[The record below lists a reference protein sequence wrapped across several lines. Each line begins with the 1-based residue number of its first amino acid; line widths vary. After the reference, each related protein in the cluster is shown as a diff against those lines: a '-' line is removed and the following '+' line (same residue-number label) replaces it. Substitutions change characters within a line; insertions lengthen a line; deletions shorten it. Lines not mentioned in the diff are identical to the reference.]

1 MWKALTDILDDGLDG
16 QVWADEGAANK
27 SSQLKDYDR
36 NQADTPSKASGDGA
50 SPTRAVGPN
59 DTADTFRIQKKLAD
73 VDQDWEKIWE
83 EVKSPSGKAAP
94 PKEHPPKEAAAPD
107 SQSPWGSFFSA
118 AGLSS
123 LAGADTSKPEQA
135 PEASTSAPASAA
147 ATQSTTPV
155 PEALKTIGSWFTV
168 EPTQRKADAED
179 ADDAPQQGA
188 AAEADEQE
196 SEAEPHQPA
205 ASADASSSPSSPAP
219 ADAQQAI
226 TPASVSGAPASLT
239 TGLEE
244 LEALEA
250 SLGSLDIQEHS
261 GGTPADLI
269 SADGLDFDLDAF
281 AEDLNLTASVEDTS
295 RES

>member
-1 MWKALTDILDDGLDG
+1 
-16 QVWADEGAANK
+16 V
-27 SSQLKDYDR
+27 
-36 NQADTPSKASGDGA
+36 
-50 SPTRAVGPN
+50 
-59 DTADTFRIQKKLAD
+59 
-73 VDQDWEKIWE
+73 
-83 EVKSPSGKAAP
+83 
-94 PKEHPPKEAAAPD
+94 
-107 SQSPWGSFFSA
+107 
-118 AGLSS
+118 
-123 LAGADTSKPEQA
+123 
-135 PEASTSAPASAA
+135 
-147 ATQSTTPV
+147 
-155 PEALKTIGSWFTV
+155 
-168 EPTQRKADAED
+168 DAED